1 MMKTSD
7 RQPKQMSTL
16 KTLMFSVHDRIGI
29 LSETLQII
37 KDHKINVNKIE
48 SRPSITSEYDYD
60 FILGLISD
68 EDEVIHDMIKKME
81 EHGIKNIKFLS
92 SSSSKDDDTSK

>member
-1 MMKTSD
+1 MMMKTTNP
-7 RQPKQMSTL
+7 QPKQHTTL

-48 SRPSITSEYDYD
+48 SRPSITSDYDYD

-68 EDEVIHDMIKKME
+68 EDEVIYDMIEKMKE
-81 EHGIKNIKFLS
+81 KGIKNIKFLS
-92 SSSSKDDDTSK
+92 SKSTKDTSK